1 MRLVPHYRDVASLD
15 PLPKC
20 FHSIE
25 ALPVRHFGMR
35 YASAQGL
42 IRCGICQNVAGVG
55 CASSVDAA
63 TKKWP
68 RKPGPSL
75 GGVQGQARAIPPQNQ
90 LKIRAYR
97 PKRGISPLRTAMRA
111 LDISQPSTVAIR
123 RPNRVLDGASSREAV
138 LDMSIPFCGASKRA
152 NDLGTIYVYQMPGTI
167 PLFAWQHKSF
177 CNAKWIDLDFL
188 LKKAADFSATFE
200 FIREFRLAY
209 SAATLRGGSSA
220 PESWI
225 SAT

>member
-1 MRLVPHYRDVASLD
+1 MLSFNRSIAGQAFWYAICQCARAYPVRD
-15 PLPKC
+15 LPKRRRGRLR
-20 FHSIE
+20 F
-25 ALPVRHFGMR
+25 V
-35 YASAQGL
+35 
-42 IRCGICQNVAGVG
+42 CGR
-55 CASSVDAA
+55 SD
-63 TKKWP
+63 KKWP

-75 GGVQGQARAIPPQNQ
+75 GGVQGRRAIPPQNQ

-152 NDLGTIYVYQMPGTI
+152 NHLGTIYVYQMPGTI

-200 FIREFRLAY
+200 FIREFRQAY